1 MSTIAEA
8 VEAAENSAPAKVS
21 PRDVLRQLLE
31 RNAGAVGASLPT
43 GYSTERFIR
52 LLLTAANTNPELFDC
67 DPRSFLAAGVGAAQ
81 LGLEPN
87 DARGLAYLVPFK
99 DRRRGKVVVLI
110 IGYRGMLDLARRSGM
125 VTSINAFPV
134 YRGDAFSFRFGLEPT
149 LDHVPHPDGEENP
162 DHLTYVYAVAKVGG
176 DTQFVVMSRRQID
189 RVRDQYMRSELSP
202 WKTHYVEMALKTA
215 LRRLCK
221 WLPQTVE
228 LAAAIEHEDRGL
240 VVGDLAM
247 PGHSLEPGGGDEIID
262 VELEDEGGDEN
273 AQQSSAGD
281 VAAAADSPPIDK
293 TVHEGDG
300 SAESSP
306 ATGEADAAPP
316 AEASPDQP
324 KRPRGRKDSA
334 GADVAT
340 APADQPTLEEGS

>member
-1 MSTIAEA
+1 MPTVTEA
-8 VEAAENSAPAKVS
+8 VNERENDQAVTVS

-31 RNAGAVGASLPT
+31 RNAQAVGASLPT
-43 GYSTERFIR
+43 GYSSERFIR
-52 LLLTAANTNPELFDC
+52 LLLTAANTNPELFEC

-162 DHLTYVYAVAKVGG
+162 DHLTYVYAVARVGG

-189 RVRDQYMRSELSP
+189 RIRDQYMRSEQSP

-228 LAAAIEHEDRGL
+228 MATAVEHEERGL

-247 PGHSLEPGGGDEIID
+247 PGHSLEPGGGDEVID
-262 VELEDEGGDEN
+262 VDEAVEESNIGGGDSP
-273 AQQSSAGD
+273 AD
-281 VAAAADSPPIDK
+281 VAAVGAGDERKEGPGKPAPDK
-293 TVHEGDG
+293 TKRR
-300 SAESSP
+300 SP
-306 ATGEADAAPP
+306 AM
-316 AEASPDQP
+316 AEREETSP
-324 KRPRGRKDSA
+324 
-334 GADVAT
+334 
-340 APADQPTLEEGS
+340 